1 MNLLLPVSTQRVAA
15 AQAEDQDNGL
25 AHKKRKLLNQFQ
37 GNLEANQK
45 TESKTLKEV
54 HHSIYSLIFIV
65 IAQKRNLIKKTKSVS
80 VPKRKNLS
88 LQFRRKMIVIQHKT
102 HCNWYCRTLKERITD
117 LSLD

>member
-54 HHSIYSLIFIV
+54 HYSLYSLIFIV
-65 IAQKRNLIKKTKSVS
+65 IAQKKKLDKKNKKRERTKKKEPVAAVQEEDDSDS
-80 VPKRKNLS
+80 AQDP
-88 LQFRRKMIVIQHKT
+88 LQLVLQ
-102 HCNWYCRTLKERITD
+102 N
-117 LSLD
+117 S